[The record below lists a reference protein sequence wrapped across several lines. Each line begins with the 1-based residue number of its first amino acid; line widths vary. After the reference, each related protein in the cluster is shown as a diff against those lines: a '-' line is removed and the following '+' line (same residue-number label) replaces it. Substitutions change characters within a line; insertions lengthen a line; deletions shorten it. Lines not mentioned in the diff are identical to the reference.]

1 MKIARY
7 LPGSK
12 YFHSDDLT
20 ACSIVVFFVM
30 ALALVP
36 HLLVSRQVG
45 QVAFFQMGFD
55 EDTYLVY
62 MVSNYFEIGR
72 ALSHYIFAAMFALT
86 NHSVDWTMIL
96 ADAIFPATS
105 AVAAYYLASSILG
118 SWRGRTVLTL
128 LLLFGQD
135 LFSLANV
142 SVWNY
147 TWLVDFRKFFGAGV
161 VPDATTSYL
170 TILRTP
176 EPQLSY
182 ALVFA
187 LLGLLLRIGKD
198 DRWPGTALAVIAGL
212 GLLLPFTYTY
222 VAFPTLIMAVWVTLV
237 SFFFVRRDLAIR
249 LAAIVLTACAVFA
262 GVSVAKAKGA
272 LEIYTT
278 HLPTVTPA
286 LLVCGLIVVPLAIWT
301 AARRPA
307 ERAAWLAIGFL
318 AIPIIV
324 SNQQVITGLT
334 VGTRDWERNV
344 NYQFLA
350 LGAALF
356 STLPKRTLW
365 MNQIFRWAG
374 PGIALV
380 VALVVSNANRW
391 AMKYW
396 DATNT
401 PSIFATMQAI
411 DAARSTQPDV
421 NRLLVQPAELVPILN
436 VRTNSQYDFVLNL
449 ARLYMPGGP
458 CCISRIP
465 AGGVPS
471 ISPVESILF
480 EYWWRSGISPE
491 DAQKIVTKEALQQ
504 GGYYLG
510 YLYSTQDAYAAAS
523 DGKNTRTDEI
533 IRDIP
538 RAIDRYRNFL
548 QSDHAEIRGS
558 RVIVLTEQEPSTF
571 EAQKLKS
578 ELVGTGHVGSKTVY
592 AYLQK
597 LAE

>member
-1 MKIARY
+1 MA
-7 LPGSK
+7 
-12 YFHSDDLT
+12 
-20 ACSIVVFFVM
+20 ACSIVILFAM

-36 HLLVSRQVG
+36 HLLLSRQVG

-86 NHSVDWTMIL
+86 NHSIDWTMIL
-96 ADAIFPATS
+96 ADAIFPAIS
-105 AVAAYYLASSILG
+105 VVAAYYLASSILV
-118 SWRGRTVLTL
+118 SWRGRAVLTL

-147 TWLVDFRKFFGAGV
+147 TWLEGFRKFFGAGV

-182 ALVFA
+182 AVVFA
-187 LLGLLLRIGKD
+187 FLGFLLRIAKD
-198 DRWPGTALAVIAGL
+198 DRRSGAALAGIASL
-212 GLLLPFTYTY
+212 GVLFPFTYTY
-222 VAFPTLIMAVWVTLV
+222 IAFPSLLMAVWVTLV

-249 LAAIVLTACAVFA
+249 LAAIVLTACAIFA
-262 GVSVAKAKGA
+262 GVSLAKAKGA
-272 LEIYTT
+272 LPVYTT
-278 HLPTVTPA
+278 RLPAVTPA

-301 AARRPA
+301 AVKRPA

-334 VGTRDWERNV
+334 IGTRDWERNV

-350 LGAALF
+350 LGVALLC
-356 STLPKRTLW
+356 TLPKQALW
-365 MNQIFRWAG
+365 MNRIFRWAG

-380 VALVVSNANRW
+380 IALVVINADRT
-391 AMKYW
+391 AMVYW
-396 DATNT
+396 NATNT
-401 PSIFATMQAI
+401 PAVFASMQAV
-411 DAARSTQPDV
+411 DAARKTHPDV
-421 NRLLVQPAELVPILN
+421 NRVLLHPAELVPIFN
-436 VRTNSQYDFVLNL
+436 VRTNSQYDYVLNL
-449 ARLYMPGGP
+449 AKLYMPGGP

-465 AGGVPS
+465 PGGVPS
-471 ISPVESILF
+471 ISPVEPILF
-480 EYWWRSGISPE
+480 EYWWRLGTSPE

-504 GGYYLG
+504 GGYYLA

-533 IRDIP
+533 VRDIP
-538 RAIDRYRNFL
+538 RAIDRYRSFL
-548 QSDHAEIRGS
+548 QSDHADIRDS

-571 EAQKLKS
+571 AAQKLKS
-578 ELVGTGHVGSKTVY
+578 ELVGTGRVGSKTVY
-592 AYLQK
+592 AYLQT
-597 LAE
+597 LD